1 MSSTREQARRL
12 AGHETVCRADAVQRP
27 QTMSEH
33 PTIYNMPESPGGPY
47 TRRMI
52 PLESQVPDIG
62 TPGSESR
69 GWKRDDGS
77 RTEAQSES
85 DGIATG
91 P

>member
-1 MSSTREQARRL
+1 MSSRRQQARRL

-27 QTMSEH
+27 QTMSEN
-33 PTIYNMPESPGGPY
+33 PTIYMPESPGGPC
-47 TRRMI
+47 TRRMT
-52 PLESQVPDIG
+52 PLESPVPEIG